1 MALPSDNDMRE
12 AVAKA
17 DSDLQ
22 YVLEEAGASLAT
34 MYRVTAVHRTRRRFQ
49 AIADTRA
56 EARKAAKDDFGVD
69 NATPEG
75 RAQTASVVAAWE
87 LAKEYSAK
95 ETELKAESKI
105 LGQKRILQT
114 QERQAMLKAVTDVY
128 GKLNEGETPSAD
140 YLASKAEEC
149 EINEP
154 TASSLDRISSKRDQQ
169 VEALQTSID
178 ATGHVRVTKTLQKL
192 ELPHNSESYRR
203 LMRIEAYTWLAMSAR
218 FKAKTW
224 LQGLKLEHFTKFV
237 DFILGDKVA
246 GLRLPSTARSDM
258 PHARPPWQVVL
269 REWKLRYEAFKLV
282 VDDGETL
289 ADALSSVM
297 KDPSLK
303 ESYFTTP
310 LALQGHGEVQRC
322 GVARH
327 LPAASTHTWKGQG
340 QGKGKAERT
349 CSRGH
354 DAGQETDLLCLQC
367 ARLHG
372 GKLPQGPL
380 LPSTVLLWRSPG
392 FPAPPPC
399 QQEYQCNSA
408 ACHAQVT
415 GKGPAGDGTAS
426 HVGVRVCGALKTL
439 RHWGLPSKVN
449 AQN

>member
-69 NATPEG
+69 NTTPEG

-218 FKAKTW
+218 FKAKAW

-246 GLRLPSTARSDM
+246 GLRLPSTAGSDV
-258 PHARPPWQVVL
+258 PHSRPPWQVVL
-269 REWKLRYEAFKLV
+269 SFEWKLRYEAFKLV
-282 VDDGETL
+282 IEDGESL

-310 LALQGHGEVQRC
+310 LALH
-322 GVARH
+322 
-327 LPAASTHTWKGQG
+327 AASQPVKYHKGTG
-340 QGKGKAERT
+340 KYKSVESPGAFPPPPPIHGKGKAK
-349 CSRGH
+349 GK
-354 DAGQETDLLCLQC
+354 
-367 ARLHG
+367 
-372 GKLPQGPL
+372 GKLNGH
-380 LPSTVLLWRSPG
+380 VLVAMTPDKRQIC
-392 FPAPPPC
+392 FA
-399 QQEYQCNSA
+399 Y
-408 ACHAQVT
+408 
-415 GKGPAGDGTAS
+415 
-426 HVGVRVCGALKTL
+426 
-439 RHWGLPSKVN
+439 N
-449 AQN
+449 AQGCTVANCPRVHCCRVQHCFGDHPASQHHHHVSKNTNATQPPATPK

>member
-87 LAKEYSAK
+87 LAKEYSSK

-192 ELPHNSESYRR
+192 ELPRNSESYRR

-218 FKAKTW
+218 FKAKAW

-246 GLRLPSTARSDM
+246 GLRLPSTAGSDM

-269 REWKLRYEAFKLV
+269 SFEWKLRYEAFKLV
-282 VDDGETL
+282 IDDGETL

-310 LALQGHGEVQRC
+310 LALH
-322 GVARH
+322 
-327 LPAASTHTWKGQG
+327 AASPPVKYHKGTGKYKGVESQG
-340 QGKGKAERT
+340 TFPPPPPIHGKGKAK
-349 CSRGH
+349 GK
-354 DAGQETDLLCLQC
+354 
-367 ARLHG
+367 
-372 GKLPQGPL
+372 GKLNGH
-380 LPSTVLLWRSPG
+380 VLVAMTPDKRQIC
-392 FPAPPPC
+392 FA
-399 QQEYQCNSA
+399 Y
-408 ACHAQVT
+408 
-415 GKGPAGDGTAS
+415 
-426 HVGVRVCGALKTL
+426 
-439 RHWGLPSKVN
+439 N
-449 AQN
+449 AQGCTVANCPRVHCCRVQYCFGDHPASQHHLHVSKNTNATQPPATPK